1 MFLEPCGLNT
11 EEVYLQGMS
20 SSLPEDVQDK
30 FVRTIKGLKDVRIM
44 RPAYAKNTTAW
55 TPFKAHPEL

>member
-1 MFLEPCGLNT
+1 MFLEPCSLNT

-30 FVRTIKGLKDVRIM
+30 FVRTIKGLKM
-44 RPAYAKNTTAW
+44 SESCAQPTQ
-55 TPFKAHPEL
+55 